1 MKDCVLID
9 FDNTLTSR
17 DTTRFLIFELIKLNP
32 LKLIK
37 ACSYIIL
44 IFTTNDQNK
53 IQIYKNLLI
62 GYLVSGFTDEG
73 LKQTLKK
80 FKIRVDKL
88 FRSFLVEKI
97 KQYHSKNVLVL
108 VVTASPAFAVKA
120 CLLDLPVHVLGADYK
135 KELERY
141 NSKNLYIPCYGEDKV
156 TRIIEWQKKNN
167 LELNFIESWSDSFS
181 DYPMAILAKNR
192 FWIGGN
198 KLKKKME
205 SNDPH
210 ASFIRVD

>member
-88 FRSFLVEKI
+88 FRSFLVERI

-156 TRIIEWQKKNN
+156 NRIIEWQKKNN